1 MSQNSSSGVTAL
13 KREVSLIEEA
23 TAEDENADES
33 PAKTDTKPPLR
44 TLNIL
49 EGKRDDT
56 EPSGIIE
63 EVRYGP
69 DFCRT

>member
-1 MSQNSSSGVTAL
+1 MSQNSSSAVTAL

-44 TLNIL
+44 TLTIL
-49 EGKRDDT
+49 EGKRDS